1 MKRMITCTMV
11 TVMIS
16 VQMWA
21 QGIATEEMQ
30 NIKWHKFE
38 WYTQENVYF
47 ENTPNK
53 VMLGNFH
60 VSGIPD
66 AQGMAINLNS
76 PLTFI
81 FEGTYDYMVYRNPSL
96 ANQTEVVQRV
106 SNLRERVVRNMEI
119 SINRHII
126 GEENLLV
133 QANPEESQNSKIKG
147 LLGFGIFHRNKKILI
162 IDNVEARFAS
172 LDELPAGIAERTIFV
187 PMKVELG
194 YLVIPVTI
202 DGKEVEMF
210 FDGTARPAL
219 VVFNSRTQRQVAS
232 SKPADEKLMH
242 NTGRN
247 SVLLNG
253 FEAEKDILF
262 GNLPLSRFNVY
273 VSEERAP
280 SGIRG
285 TISRA
290 FFDDYIMI
298 FDYQNERFGVV
309 SNELLAK

>member
-1 MKRMITCTMV
+1 MKRIFTCIMVIAMIPM
-11 TVMIS
+11 
-16 VQMWA
+16 QMWA
-21 QGIATEEMQ
+21 QGIATEEMG

-38 WYTQENVYF
+38 WYKQEKVFF
-47 ENTPNK
+47 ENTTNK
-53 VMLGNFH
+53 VMLANFH

-76 PLTFI
+76 PFTYI
-81 FEGTYDYMVYRNPSL
+81 FDGTYDYMVYRNPSL

-106 SNLRERVVRNMEI
+106 SNLRERVVKNMEI

-126 GEENLLV
+126 GEDNLFV
-133 QANPEESQNSKIKG
+133 QPTPEESKDSKVKG

-162 IDNVEARFAS
+162 VDNVEARFAS
-172 LDELPAGIAERTIFV
+172 LDELPAAIAEKTIFV

-194 YLVIPVTI
+194 YLVIPVMI

-210 FDGTARPAL
+210 FDGTSRPAL
-219 VVFNSRTQRQVAS
+219 VVFNNRTLRQIAS
-232 SKPADEKLMH
+232 SVPASEKLMH
-242 NTGRN
+242 NSGRN
-247 SVLLNG
+247 SVLLDG
-253 FEAEKDILF
+253 FEPEKDIMF
-262 GNLPLSRFNVY
+262 GNLTLSRFNVF
-273 VSEERAP
+273 VSDEKAP

-285 TISRA
+285 SISRA

-298 FDYQNERFGVV
+298 FDYQNERFGIV